1 MEYPD
6 ICHEESF
13 IVTLKKKTMG
23 KEYNRKEESP
33 LARNHK
39 GTGVAVI

>member
-13 IVTLKKKTMG
+13 IVTLKKKEWE
-23 KEYNRKEESP
+23 KNIIEKKNR
-33 LARNHK
+33 H
-39 GTGVAVI
+39 